1 MVIRMREVAKKAMV
15 SVTTVSH
22 VLNKTRHV
30 APETCGRVLEAVR
43 QLNYYKDAHA
53 RRLARG
59 YSDFLGLIVSDV
71 CNPFFP
77 EVIKSF
83 ETAALAKGLDLLLCN
98 TNYSPERAEASARK
112 MIENKVRGVAVMTSE
127 WGPLLARELA
137 AHHVAL
143 VFLDLGVPGKYV
155 SNIRVDYSRG
165 IHQAIEHLH
174 HLGHQDI
181 VFIAGPQTLGSAVTR
196 RKAFIDALNQW
207 GLPSHRT
214 LEGNHKVD
222 GGMGAVRGMIASG
235 SLPTAILCSNDL
247 TAIGVLKALGEAGV
261 RVPEEVSV
269 VGFDDIDFASLAH
282 PPLTTVMLSRAQLG
296 KLAFEAL
303 MKMLRSKHRKGAE
316 YLVETELVIR
326 RSTSEAPSSTQ
337 PESAACGVAAS
348 LCKSAVV
355 GHENDGTRG
364 ADHDVNRSSTVD
376 GRTARPPGNT
386 LSEQRR
392 KQEQQSLD

>member
-1 MVIRMREVAKKAMV
+1 MVIRMREVAEKAMV

-30 APETCGRVLEAVR
+30 APATCGRVLEAVR
-43 QLNYYKDAHA
+43 QLNYYRDAHA

-59 YSDFLGLIVSDV
+59 YSDFLGLIVSDIG
-71 CNPFFP
+71 NPFFP

-98 TNYSPERAEASARK
+98 TNYSPERADVSVRK

-127 WGPLLARELA
+127 WGPLLARELV
-137 AHHVAL
+137 AHHVAV

-165 IHQAIEHLH
+165 IHQAIDHLH
-174 HLGHQDI
+174 GLGHQEI
-181 VFIAGPQTLGSAVTR
+181 AFIAGPQTLRSAITR

-207 GLPSHRT
+207 GLSSHRT

-222 GGMGAVRGMIASG
+222 GGMGAVRRMIRSR

-247 TAIGVLKALGEAGV
+247 TAIGVLKALAEAGV

-282 PPLTTVMLSRAQLG
+282 PPLTTVTLSRTQLG

-303 MKMLRSKHRKGAE
+303 MKMLRSKHRQGAE

-326 RSTSEAPSSTQ
+326 RSTSEAPSTTQ
-337 PESAACGVAAS
+337 TESAACGLAGS
-348 LCKSAVV
+348 PCKSGLA
-355 GHENDGTRG
+355 GHENHGTRG
-364 ADHDVNRSSTVD
+364 AEHNENRSTAID
-376 GRTARPPGNT
+376 GRTARPPSNT
-386 LSEQRR
+386 LSELRR
-392 KQEQQSLD
+392 KQEGQNLD